1 MKYSFGKIVLMVLAL
16 FSFATTQAG
25 LVEKAAKHYEEGQ
38 FTDAEKVYRTL
49 HEDYP
54 QSFEVN
60 YNLGNSLYK
69 QGKITEAILYYEK
82 ALKLKPN
89 NEDVKHNLKLSYLR
103 TIDKIEPQPDL
114 FLTAWAKDLALSKST
129 KYWPMWSIIFVC
141 VGFLMLIVY
150 LFIVQPKLKRINFF
164 GGLGFIAV
172 GLIYLCIGI
181 YQNSLLN
188 DNETAIVFTPTLN
201 VKGGPSESATKL
213 FVVHEGTK
221 VVIKSTQ
228 DEWVEIKLMNGNV
241 GWVKQE
247 NLQNI

>member
-1 MKYSFGKIVLMVLAL
+1 MKYSLGKIVLIVCAV
-16 FSFATTQAG
+16 FSFTTAQAG

-38 FTDAEKVYRTL
+38 FAEAEKIYRTL

-60 YNLGNSLYK
+60 YNLGNSLFK

-103 TIDKIEPQPDL
+103 TVDKIEPLPDL
-114 FLTAWAKDLALSKST
+114 FLTAWAKNLALSKST
-129 KYWPMWSIIFVC
+129 RYWPMWSFILIS

-150 LFIVQPKLKRINFF
+150 LFLQQVKIKKISFF
-164 GGLGFIAV
+164 GGFGFIAI
-172 GLIYLCIGI
+172 GIIYLFIGI

-188 DNETAIVFTPTLN
+188 NNETAIVFTPTLN

-221 VVIKSTQ
+221 VIIKSTQ
-228 DEWVEIKLMNGNV
+228 GEWVEVKLTNGNV

-247 NLQNI
+247 DLKSI